1 VEYFQNIALTTVG
14 WILNTLPRFDVVMRG
29 VPNNFATGS
38 TDQSEDVLLDLPK
51 AAAMVESCDLSP
63 KNGDF

>member
-38 TDQSEDVLLDLPK
+38 LEMGLIDWSIDWSLELYSQ
-51 AAAMVESCDLSP
+51 AAFA
-63 KNGDF
+63 